1 LPIQNHA
8 DGGRRQA
15 VDRSKGQGARGGMGH
30 GASGKELG
38 VGWVE
43 RLFVRWVFRFWI
55 ADFGFFGNEN
65 FFEESEF
72 SLVIDF

>member
-1 LPIQNHA
+1 M
-8 DGGRRQA
+8 
-15 VDRSKGQGARGGMGH
+15 KGQGAR
-30 GASGKELG
+30 GKELG

-43 RLFVRWVFRFWI
+43 RLFIRWVFRFWI

>member
-1 LPIQNHA
+1 M
-8 DGGRRQA
+8 
-15 VDRSKGQGARGGMGH
+15 GQGARSKEH
-30 GASGKELG
+30 GARGKEHGAWSMEQGARGKELG